1 MEKKDGASLLA
12 TPVGEIAGIGAK
24 SVEDL
29 AKRDIFTLGDL
40 VEGVLPTKYYNY
52 RNMPKIDELMQHEGE
67 IVTVRGQVRNVAN
80 RRVRRYTI
88 TTAELYDDTG
98 AVKVTWFNQP
108 YVEKELKAK
117 PGVMIYGRFGFYRD
131 SFGITAPKIIDERI
145 LRERGLY
152 VATYSPINNTLSANG
167 IGKVMYGLRGYFNK
181 FPQAMPSFSDCGV
194 WPHYKALYAL
204 HFAENDEQVEAGK
217 LRMAF
222 ERLFIMYLAG
232 EMDAFE
238 MEKMD
243 SVPIE
248 YDELALAKLIEK
260 LPFEM
265 TEDQKKVTLAAA
277 KDLAKKHPTN
287 RLIQG
292 DVGSGKTAVAMVL
305 AVYTAMRGHQATIL
319 APTSVLATQHYESF
333 CKLFGGLGLNV
344 RLLTGASEDKREIH
358 GEIADGV
365 AQIVIGTTA
374 ILSDGVNFADL
385 ALAVV
390 DEQQRFGVG
399 QRTALMRGEILPHLV
414 SMTATPIPR
423 SLFLATHGN
432 LEVSSIKQKPAG
444 RAEIESRTAK
454 PTDIAE
460 IHKAMRET
468 LARGEQIYYVCPRIT
483 EDEADESRPT
493 LEREYK
499 ELKKLFKDITEVD
512 FLHGGL
518 DAVDKDQKMWDF
530 YNGKTGILVAT
541 SVIEV
546 GVDNPNATMI
556 VIRDADSF
564 GLSQLHQLRGRVGRG
579 DKKSLCYFVALDD
592 EKTPERLVEVASSMD
607 GFLLSEM
614 DLDRRKIGR
623 RLEQTAG
630 LRQHGKS
637 ELLTDEDLILLHEM
651 PEFGER
657 ARNAAGRFMA
667 HIFDELFK
675 YPELIKR
682 LGRYRQSKTV
692 ID

>member
-1 MEKKDGASLLA
+1 MEKKDGAGLLVM
-12 TPVGEIAGIGAK
+12 PVGEVAGIGAK
-24 SVEDL
+24 SVQDL
-29 AKRDIFTLGDL
+29 AKRDIFTLGDF
-40 VEGVLPTKYYNY
+40 VEGVLPTKYYDY
-52 RNMPKIDELMQHEGE
+52 RNMPKVGDLMQHEGK
-67 IVTVRGQVRNVAN
+67 IVTVRGQIRNIVS
-80 RRVRRYTI
+80 RRVRRYVI
-88 TTAELYDDTG
+88 TTAELFDDTG
-98 AVKVTWFNQP
+98 AVKITWFNQP
-108 YVEKELKAK
+108 YVEKELKTK
-117 PGVMIYGRFGFYRD
+117 SSVMIYGRFGFYRD
-131 SFGITAPKIIDERI
+131 AFGITSPKIIDEKI

-152 VATYSPINNTLSANG
+152 IATYSPINNTLSANG
-167 IGKVMYGLRGYFNK
+167 IGKIMYGLRGYFNK
-181 FPQAMPSFSDCGV
+181 FPQAMPSFSEYEV

-204 HFAENDEQVEAGK
+204 HFAENDEQVQAGK

-243 SVPIE
+243 SVPVE
-248 YDELALAKLIEK
+248 YDELALKKLMKK
-260 LPFEM
+260 LPFTM
-265 TEDQKKVTLAAA
+265 TEDQQKVTLATA
-277 KDLAKKHPTN
+277 KDLSKKHPTN

-292 DVGSGKTAVAMVL
+292 DVGSGKTAVAFVL
-305 AVYTAMRGHQATIL
+305 AVYVAMRGHQATIL
-319 APTSVLATQHYESF
+319 APTSVLASQHYESF
-333 CKLFGGLGLNV
+333 CKLFGDLGLNV
-344 RLLTGASEDKREIH
+344 RLLTGASEDKQQTHR
-358 GEIADGV
+358 EIADGT

-374 ILSDGVNFADL
+374 ILSDGVDFADL

-399 QRTALMRGEILPHLV
+399 QRTALMRGEVLPHLV

-454 PTDIAE
+454 PTDISV

-468 LARGEQIYYVCPRIT
+468 LARGEQIYYVCPRIS
-483 EDEADESRPT
+483 EDESDENRPT
-493 LEREYK
+493 LEREFK
-499 ELKKLFKDITEVD
+499 ELKKIFKDTTEID

-518 DAVDKDQKMWDF
+518 DAAEKDQKMWDF

-579 DKKSLCYFVALDD
+579 DKKSLCYFVAIDD
-592 EKTPERLVEVASSMD
+592 EKTPERLTEVASSMD

-623 RLEQTAG
+623 RLEQASG

-637 ELLTDEDLILLHEM
+637 ELLTDEDLMLIHET
-651 PEFGER
+651 PEFAEK
-657 ARNAAGRFMA
+657 ARTAAGHFMV

-682 LGRYRQSKTV
+682 LGLYRQSKTV